1 MFKKKG
7 ELLIPPIAQRDREA
21 VELAR
26 IWAADGAQHV
36 SLRAG
41 CWDDPF
47 LWGMMLVDLAGHVAN
62 AYEQMGWNRSEALE
76 RLKDGFDA
84 EWTAPTDTAR
94 GEVLR

>member
-1 MFKKKG
+1 MFRKKG
-7 ELLIPPIAQRDREA
+7 ELLIPPSAQRDREA

-36 SLRAG
+36 SLRAD

-47 LWGMMLVDLAGHVAN
+47 AWGMMLVDLANHVAN
-62 AYEQMGWNRSEALE
+62 AYQQMGRDRSEALA
-76 RLKDGFDA
+76 RLKEGFDA
-84 EWTAPTDTAR
+84 EWAAPTDVAR